1 MNVNLLKT
9 VFPLLAFLFGLGCSE
24 KSDVKVIKLGHALDV
39 NHSVHRAM
47 EMLAE
52 KVAEKS
58 NGRMRVDIYPNAQ
71 LGSERELLELLQIGS
86 IGMTKASAAVL
97 ESFMPAMSVVNLP
110 YVFHSKE
117 HSRKVLQG
125 KIGQELLASGEEFW
139 LRGLC
144 FYDAGS
150 RSFYSKDKAIMK
162 PEDLVG
168 LNVRV
173 QPSPSAIQ
181 MVRLM
186 GGAATP
192 VPFGELYTALQ
203 QGVVDAAENNPPSF
217 YLTRHYEVCP
227 FYALN
232 EHTFVPDV
240 LLVSTLTWNDLNEE
254 EKNWLSEAAF
264 ESAVYQRDLWE
275 ESEEEALNA
284 VKEAGV
290 QVVFPDKAPFIEKV
304 RPMLD
309 EYANNDYRKK
319 LMQRIEREDGSTEE
333 TN

>member
-1 MNVNLLKT
+1 MNLLRT
-9 VFPLLAFLFGLGCSE
+9 VFSLSAFLLFGVGCSQ
-24 KSDVKVIKLGHALDV
+24 KSDIKVVKLGHALDV
-39 NHSVHRAM
+39 NHSVHKAM

-58 NGRMRVDIYPNAQ
+58 KGRMRVDIYPNAQ

-97 ESFMPAMSVVNLP
+97 ESFMPAMAVVNLP

-117 HSRKVLQG
+117 HSRKVLHG
-125 KIGQELLASGEEFW
+125 EIGQELLASGEEFW

-227 FYALN
+227 YYSLN

-240 LLVSTLTWNDLNEE
+240 LLVSTLTWNDLNDE

-290 QVVFPDKAPFIEKV
+290 EVLFPDKAPFIEKV

-309 EYANNDYRKK
+309 EYANNDYRKR
-319 LMQRIEREDGSTEE
+319 LMDRIEREDASTEE
-333 TN
+333 KN

>member
-1 MNVNLLKT
+1 MNYIRITIL
-9 VFPLLAFLFGLGCSE
+9 VFVCAGFSFGCSK
-24 KSDVKVIKLGHALDV
+24 KSGVKVIKLGHALDV
-39 NHSVHRAM
+39 NHSVHKAM
-47 EMLAE
+47 ERLAE
-52 KVAEKS
+52 TVAEKS
-58 NGRMRVDIYPNAQ
+58 AGHMRIDIYPNGQ

-97 ESFMPAMSVVNLP
+97 ESFMPAMAVVNLP
-110 YVFHSKE
+110 YVFHSKA
-117 HSRKVLQG
+117 HSRKVLEGQ
-125 KIGQELLASGEEFW
+125 IGQELLVSGEEFW

-150 RSFYSKDKAIMK
+150 RSFYSKTKAITK

-227 FYALN
+227 YYSLN

-240 LLVSTLTWNDLNEE
+240 LLVSTLTWNDLSDEQ
-254 EKNWLSEAAF
+254 KRWLSEAAL
-264 ESAVYQRDLWE
+264 ESSEYQRELWE
-275 ESEEEALNA
+275 ESEEQALNA
-284 VKEAGV
+284 VREAGV
-290 QVVFPDKAPFIEKV
+290 EIILPDKAPFIEKV
-304 RPMLD
+304 KPMID
-309 EYANNDYRKK
+309 EFASTEYKKK
-319 LMQRIEREDGSTEE
+319 LIERIEILDGSAEE